1 MRPYRKQRVAT
12 AVRHIVSEA
21 IVHGLNDPRVA
32 PLTTITR
39 VEMTGDLMIA
49 NIFLSVQGGKAVE
62 GRTLAALKHATGH
75 IQRMVARELSIRQCP
90 ALRFE
95 LDEVA
100 KGTRRTMDLL
110 AENRRTQPELFE
122 PPEPTESQPEPDAE
136 LDGPSDDAGDGAF
149 EAEGGTADPIRRENG
164 VTEAG
169 GDEA

>member
-1 MRPYRKQRVAT
+1 MRPYRKQRVAN

-21 IVHGLNDPRVA
+21 LVHGLNDPRVA

-39 VEMTGDLMIA
+39 VEVTSDLLIA
-49 NIFLSVQGGKAVE
+49 RIFLSVQGGETVE
-62 GRTLAALKHATGH
+62 RRTLAALKHATGH

-110 AENRRTQPELFE
+110 AENRRRQPELFE
-122 PPEPTESQPEPDAE
+122 PQEVQEGQPGAQADVH
-136 LDGPSDDAGDGAF
+136 DPSDDARDGAF
-149 EAEGGTADPIRRENG
+149 EGEGGTVDPIKRQNG

>member
-1 MRPYRKQRVAT
+1 MRPYRKQRVAN

-39 VEMTGDLMIA
+39 VEVTGDLLIA
-49 NIFLSVQGGKAVE
+49 RIFLSVQGGEAVE
-62 GRTLAALKHATGH
+62 RRTLAGLKHATGH
-75 IQRMVARELSIRQCP
+75 IQRMVARELSIRHCP
-90 ALRFE
+90 TLRFE

-110 AENRRTQPELFE
+110 AENRRLQPELFE
-122 PPEPTESQPEPDAE
+122 PQEAQEGQTDAHAD
-136 LDGPSDDAGDGAF
+136 LDGPSDDARDGAF
-149 EAEGGTADPIRRENG
+149 EVEDGTVDPIRRKNG

>member
-49 NIFLSVQGGKAVE
+49 RIFLSVQGGKAVE

-110 AENRRTQPELFE
+110 AENRRAQPELFE
-122 PPEPTESQPEPDAE
+122 PQEAQEGQPGADVDLHAPLNDARDE
-136 LDGPSDDAGDGAF
+136 AF
-149 EAEGGTADPIRRENG
+149 EGEGGTVDPIRRENG